1 MKVRDFAPKLLDKD
15 DEESSYNQKYRLK
28 VQKNKLRRIK
38 SQTYRNLAQ
47 DAKVVQE
54 EAKSR
59 QNHVVSSSYSRT
71 PLRRK
76 NWVS

>member
-59 QNHVVSSSYSRT
+59 QDHVVGFSYSRT